1 MPMTAEQITAYVT
14 QALPDA
20 VVELT
25 ALANDDDHWSVTVTS
40 SAFAGKS
47 RVAQHKMVY
56 DALQGH
62 MGGTLH
68 ALQVKTAVAAS

>member
-1 MPMTAEQITAYVT
+1 MSMTAQQITAYLT
-14 QALPDA
+14 EALPDA

-40 SAFAGKS
+40 AAFAGKS

-62 MGGTLH
+62 MGATLH
-68 ALQVKTAVAAS
+68 ALQVKTSVPVS